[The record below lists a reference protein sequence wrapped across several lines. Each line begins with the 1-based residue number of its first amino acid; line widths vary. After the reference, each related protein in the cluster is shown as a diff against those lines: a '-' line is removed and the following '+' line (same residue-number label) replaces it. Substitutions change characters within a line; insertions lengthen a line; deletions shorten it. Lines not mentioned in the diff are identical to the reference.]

1 MIIILLLNIVL
12 PGAVSAVDGKVVRVY
27 TEGRCE
33 SLLKYN
39 GYTVGCVRVSYY
51 DGRVEQP
58 AYCLERDIPGIGENE
73 GELDFYNVEVQDTL
87 TNTLI
92 WRVISNS
99 YPYVSLQEL
108 GVNSINEAFVA
119 TKQAVYCILYGN
131 DGDNFTRYTAIGE
144 AGERTLN
151 LLKRLVNNAR
161 NSNETRPSKV
171 IDIIDESNKWQVDNI
186 DKNYISKTYSIRT
199 EAEYNEFQVSI
210 SSANMP
216 EDTRIVNLNNQDKT
230 TFGNSEKF
238 KVLIPI
244 NHNVQEGSFTINVTS
259 KLRTCPVYYGKAP
272 AGYQDYALA
281 ANPYEDGNGSITETF
296 TTNNSKI
303 IIIKKDGETK
313 EPIKDTEFNILD
325 ANKKIVYSNLITN
338 SNGEVILEGI
348 EPGTYYLQEVRA
360 ANGYIKMEGLV
371 EFKMELDKVLTLTV
385 NNNKVQKSEVDINTE
400 DINVNVEHSETDINI
415 STGEQNINENNSDT
429 NINISDNDKNINVG
443 NTDVNINIKDQDE
456 NSNIQNTDANINV
469 EDKNVNSNIQN
480 TDANIN
486 VEDENVN
493 SNIQNTD
500 ANINVDNKNTNSNIQ
515 NTNADININNKNT
528 NSNIQNTNTNTNIEN
543 TNANNNI
550 QNVNTNS
557 TIKAQ
562 SENNIVKKLPKTGY

>member
-108 GVNSINEAFVA
+108 GVNSITEAFVA

-171 IDIIDESNKWQVDNI
+171 IGIIDESNKWQVDNI

-199 EAEYNEFQVSI
+199 EAEYNEFQVST
-210 SSANMP
+210 SSTNMP

-281 ANPYEDGNGSITETF
+281 ANPYEDGKGSITETF

-371 EFKMELDKVLTLTV
+371 EFQMELDKVLTLTV

-456 NSNIQNTDANINV
+456 NSNIQNTDANIN
-469 EDKNVNSNIQN
+469 I
-480 TDANIN
+480 
-486 VEDENVN
+486 
-493 SNIQNTD
+493 
-500 ANINVDNKNTNSNIQ
+500 DNENTNSNIQ
-515 NTNADININNKNT
+515 NTNTDININNKNT
-528 NSNIQNTNTNTNIEN
+528 NSNIQNTNTNTNVQN
-543 TNANNNI
+543 TNTNNNI

-557 TIKAQ
+557 AIKAQ

>member
-12 PGAVSAVDGKVVRVY
+12 PGVVNATNEKTVTVY
-27 TEGRCE
+27 TEGRCQ

-51 DGRVEQP
+51 DGRTEQP
-58 AYCLERDIPGIGENE
+58 AYCLQRDMPGIGENE
-73 GELDFYNVEVQDTL
+73 GELDFYDVEVQDTL

-92 WRVISNS
+92 WRVVSNS

-108 GVNSINEAFVA
+108 GVASITEAFVA

-151 LLKRLVNNAR
+151 LLKRLVNKAR

-171 IDIIDESNKWQVDNI
+171 IEIIDESNKWEVDSI

-210 SSANMP
+210 NSSNLP

-230 TFGNSEKF
+230 KFGNAEKF

-244 NHNVQEGSFTINVTS
+244 NHNVQEGTFTINVTS

-296 TTNNSKI
+296 TKNNSKI

-313 EPIKDTEFNILD
+313 ALLKDTEFNILD

-348 EPGTYYLQEVRA
+348 EPGTYYLQEVKSTS
-360 ANGYIKMEGLV
+360 GYQKMDGLV
-371 EFKMELDKVLTLTV
+371 EFKMELNKLLTLTV

-400 DINVNVEHSETDINI
+400 NINVNVEHSETDINI
-415 STGEQNINENNSDT
+415 TSGNQNINENNSDT
-429 NINISDNDKNINVG
+429 NINISDSDKNINID
-443 NTDVNINIKDQDE
+443 NQNA
-456 NSNIQNTDANINV
+456 NSNIQNTNANIN
-469 EDKNVNSNIQN
+469 
-480 TDANIN
+480 IN
-486 VEDENVN
+486 N
-493 SNIQNTD
+493 Q
-500 ANINVDNKNTNSNIQ
+500 NTNSNIQ
-515 NTNADININNKNT
+515 NTDVNSNVENMNL
-528 NSNIQNTNTNTNIEN
+528 NSNIQNINEN
-543 TNANNNI
+543 SIVKA
-550 QNVNTNS
+550 QAENVNTF
-557 TIKAQ
+557 T
-562 SENNIVKKLPKTGY
+562 KKLPKTGY

>member
-1 MIIILLLNIVL
+1 MTKKKVLVVGMIIILLLNIVW
-12 PGAVSAVDGKVVRVY
+12 PGVVSATNGKIATVY
-27 TEGRCE
+27 TEGRCQ

-39 GYTVGCVRVSYY
+39 GNTVGCVRVSYY
-51 DGRVEQP
+51 DGRTEQP
-58 AYCLERDIPGIGENE
+58 AYCLQRDMPGIGEGV
-73 GELDFYNVEVQDTL
+73 GEKDFYDVEIQDTL
-87 TNTLI
+87 KNTLI
-92 WRVISNS
+92 WRVVSNS

-108 GVNSINEAFVA
+108 GVASITEAFVA

-171 IDIIDESNKWQVDNI
+171 IEIIDESNKWEVDSI
-186 DKNYISKTYSIRT
+186 DRNYISKTYSIRT

-210 SSANMP
+210 NSSNLP

-230 TFGNSEKF
+230 KFGNAEKF

-244 NHNVQEGSFTINVTS
+244 NHNVQEGTFTINVTS

-296 TTNNSKI
+296 TKNNSKI

-313 EPIKDTEFNILD
+313 ALLKDTEFNILD

-348 EPGTYYLQEVRA
+348 EPGTYYLQEVKA
-360 ANGYIKMEGLV
+360 TSGYQKMDGLV
-371 EFKMELDKVLTLTV
+371 EFKMELNKLLTLTV
-385 NNNKVQKSEVDINTE
+385 NNNKVQKSEVDVNTE
-400 DINVNVEHSETDINI
+400 NINVNVEHSETDINI
-415 STGEQNINENNSDT
+415 TSGNQNINENNSDT
-429 NINISDNDKNINVG
+429 NINISDSDKNINIG
-443 NTDVNINIKDQDE
+443 NTDVDINIKDE
-456 NSNIQNTDANINV
+456 NENNNIQNTDANIN
-469 EDKNVNSNIQN
+469 I
-480 TDANIN
+480 
-486 VEDENVN
+486 
-493 SNIQNTD
+493 
-500 ANINVDNKNTNSNIQ
+500 DNKNTNSNIQ
-515 NTNADININNKNT
+515 NTDSNININNQNT
-528 NSNIQNTNTNTNIEN
+528 NSNIQNMDINSNIEN
-543 TNANNNI
+543 MNLNSNI
-550 QNVNTNS
+550 QNINENS
-557 TIKAQ
+557 IVKAQ
-562 SENNIVKKLPKTGY
+562 AENINTFTKKLPKTGY

>member
-12 PGAVSAVDGKVVRVY
+12 PGAVSAASGKIVTVY
-27 TEGRCE
+27 TEGRCPA
-33 SLLKYN
+33 LLKYN

-58 AYCLERDIPGIGENE
+58 AYCLDRDMPGIGENE
-73 GELDFYNVEVQDTL
+73 GEVDFYDVEIQDTL

-99 YPYVSLQEL
+99 YPYYSLEEL
-108 GVNSINEAFVA
+108 GVNSITEAFVA

-131 DGDNFTRYTAIGE
+131 DGDNFTRYSAIGE

-171 IDIIDESNKWQVDNI
+171 IDIISESEKWKVDNV
-186 DKNYISKTYSIRT
+186 DSNYISKTYSIKT

-210 SSANMP
+210 SSSNLP

-238 KVLIPI
+238 KILIPI
-244 NHNVQEGSFTINVTS
+244 NHNVLEGSLSINVTS
-259 KLRTCPVYYGKAP
+259 KLRTCPVFYGKAP

-281 ANPYEDGNGSITETF
+281 ANPYEDGYGSITEKF
-296 TTNNSKI
+296 TINNSKI

-348 EPGTYYLQEVRA
+348 KPGTYYLQEARA
-360 ANGYIKMEGLV
+360 ASGYQKMEGLV
-371 EFKMELDKVLTLTV
+371 EFKMELNKVITLTV
-385 NNNKVQKSEVDINTE
+385 NNNKVEKSEIDINTE
-400 DINVNVEHSETDINI
+400 NINVNVEHSETDINI
-415 STGEQNINENNSDT
+415 STGDQNINESNTDT
-429 NINISDNDKNINVG
+429 DINISDSDKNINVG
-443 NTDVNINIKDQDE
+443 NTDIDINIKDENE
-456 NSNIQNTDANINV
+456 NSNIQNTDADINI
-469 EDKNVNSNIQN
+469 EDKNTNSNVQNTNVNSNINNENTNSNTQN
-480 TDANIN
+480 T
-486 VEDENVN
+486 NVN
-493 SNIQNTD
+493 SNINNENINSNTQNTNVNS
-500 ANINVDNKNTNSNIQ
+500 NINNENINSNIQ
-515 NTNADININNKNT
+515 NTNE
-528 NSNIQNTNTNTNIEN
+528 NSNIKSKNSNINVQSDNINTFP
-543 TNANNNI
+543 
-550 QNVNTNS
+550 
-557 TIKAQ
+557 
-562 SENNIVKKLPKTGY
+562 KKLPKTGY